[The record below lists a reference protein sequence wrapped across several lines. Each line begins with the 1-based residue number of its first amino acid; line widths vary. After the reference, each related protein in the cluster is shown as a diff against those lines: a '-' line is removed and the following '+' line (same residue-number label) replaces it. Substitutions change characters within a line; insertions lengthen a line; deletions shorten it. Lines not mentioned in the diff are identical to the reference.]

1 MKDNHY
7 KSKYLNYQFISV
19 VASFLGIIFL
29 LINLF
34 GGSNYFGALG
44 FLIIG
49 CNNLYVVIQNSKNN
63 TKKASDSLY
72 LLISVIGF
80 IICLFNI
87 A

>member
-7 KSKYLNYQFISV
+7 KSKYLNYQFISG

>member
-1 MKDNHY
+1 MKDNYY
-7 KSKYLNYQFISV
+7 KSKYLNYQFISG

-80 IICLFNI
+80 IVCLFNI

>member
-1 MKDNHY
+1 MKDNCY

>member
-1 MKDNHY
+1 MKDNYY
-7 KSKYLNYQFISV
+7 KSKYLNYQFISG

-80 IICLFNI
+80 IICLFI
-87 A
+87 

>member
-1 MKDNHY
+1 MKDNYY
-7 KSKYLNYQFISV
+7 KSKYLNYQFISG

>member
-1 MKDNHY
+1 MKDNYY
-7 KSKYLNYQFISV
+7 KSKYLNYQFISGM
-19 VASFLGIIFL
+19 ASFLGIIFL

-49 CNNLYVVIQNSKNN
+49 CNNLYVVIHNTKNN
-63 TKKASDSLY
+63 RKKKSDYLY
-72 LLISVIGF
+72 LLISIMGF
-80 IICLFNI
+80 ILCLNNI

>member
-1 MKDNHY
+1 MKDNCY

-49 CNNLYVVIQNSKNN
+49 CTNLYVVIQNSKNN